1 MRIAFLFLLFASPLA
16 AAPPVASLAYRADG
30 GLLAAGTHGAVA
42 LVDPATG
49 DFLANLPG
57 QTGRVTALAFSK
69 AGTLAVASGEPGK
82 SGTVRLYDSKLNP
95 KPIAEIAAHR
105 DAIYALAFSPDGATL
120 ATAGY
125 DRSIKLWSVAKPDAP
140 KLTLQDHS
148 DAVYSVAFHPNGKL
162 LASGS
167 ADRAVKVW
175 DAATGQRLYTLGD
188 PTDWVYAVDWSPDG
202 SKLAAGGVDKSIRI
216 WTATAEAGKLV
227 KSVFA
232 HERGVLKLLYSPD
245 GGTLYSVGEDAVVK
259 SWDSAKMVE
268 RKVFA
273 KQPATV
279 HAMALRPDGKQL
291 AVGRHDG
298 TGLFVDPA
306 NGANGKAFLPAVPK
320 PATIAKIA
328 PNFAHRGQS
337 VTVVVEGQRLD
348 SIWGVLNPLNAQRGN
363 GVNPPWTAA
372 VLSTSPTRA
381 EISLSIHEHAPV
393 GKLAFAI
400 HGEGGDSNPVDLIVD
415 RFAATVERGA
425 TDSARTAMPVK
436 LPTAIV
442 GSIDRA
448 GDGDFFAFEAKAGE
462 QIGVQI
468 VVPAGKLDPHV
479 TLADDSGKVLAEGKN
494 DVLGYTIPAA
504 GHYAIGVRDREYRG
518 GADMGYRL
526 QVGPIP
532 IVTNVFPL
540 AVPRGKDVTIHL
552 EGVNLGRSED
562 RNAWVKVPANAA
574 VGSRVPVSTL
584 LFTAPPLGDLTV
596 MVAEFPSTIVAEAG
610 AELRSLPATAD
621 GILAKPGDAQT
632 VKFTAKKGIPLIVET
647 HARRLGSPLDS
658 SIEILDAAGTPV
670 PRAALRCVAKT
681 YSVFR
686 DNDSAISGIRIENWN
701 ELAMDDYLYVGTELM
716 RIAALPK
723 GPDDDC
729 QFVSR
734 GGQRL
739 GYLGTTPTHHFL
751 GNVMYKVEIHP
762 PGTTFP
768 PNGMPVFPIAYRNDD
783 GGPGYG
789 KDSMLMFDA
798 PADGTYQVR
807 VTDSRGQG
815 GPAHAYR
822 LTVRP
827 PRPDF
832 TVDANPKMPNVWK
845 GNGVP
850 VTVSANRTD
859 GYEGPIRVKLV
870 GLPPGLHAPETTIE
884 AEQVTATFTL
894 FADANAPV
902 PAGELKLEATATIDG
917 KPVTRTVSLGVPK
930 LAEPGDLVTTVS
942 TETISIKPGAETK
955 FKVSVERRNG
965 FKGRVPLDVRG
976 LPHGVRVMNI
986 GLNGILL
993 TERDSEREVVIYAE
1007 PWVKPTAHPL
1017 SVLSRREST
1026 GKEYAGKTVTLTV
1039 K

>member
-1 MRIAFLFLLFASPLA
+1 MRFALLLLLATPLA
-16 AAPPVASLAYRADG
+16 AAPPVASLAYRGDG

-57 QTGRVTALAFSK
+57 QNGRVTALAFSK

-82 SGTVRLYDSKLNP
+82 SGTVRLYDLGKSINA
-95 KPIAEIAAHR
+95 KPTAEIAAHR
-105 DAIYALAFSPDGATL
+105 DAIYALAFSPDGSTL
-120 ATAGY
+120 ASAGY
-125 DRSIKLWSVAKPDAP
+125 DRAIKLWSVAKPDAP
-140 KLTLQDHS
+140 KLTLLDHS
-148 DAVYSVAFHPNGKL
+148 DAVYSVAFHPNGQL

-175 DAATGQRLYTLGD
+175 DAATGKRLYTLGD
-188 PTDWVYAVDWSPDG
+188 PTDWVYAVAWSPDG
-202 SKLAAGGVDKSIRI
+202 SKLAAGGVDKSIRV
-216 WTATAEAGKLV
+216 WTATAEGGKLV

-273 KQPATV
+273 KQPASV
-279 HAMALRPDGKQL
+279 YAMALRPDGKQL
-291 AVGRHDG
+291 AIGRHDG
-298 TGLFVDPA
+298 EGIFFDPA
-306 NGANGKAFLPAVPK
+306 TGTQGAKFLPAVPK
-320 PATIAKIA
+320 PPTVTKIT
-328 PNFAHRGQS
+328 PNSGVRGKT
-337 VTVVVEGQRLD
+337 VRVVVEGQRLD
-348 SIWGVLNPLNAQRGN
+348 SVTALKAN
-363 GVNPPWTAA
+363 GIDVKI
-372 VLSTSPTRA
+372 VSA
-381 EISLSIHEHAPV
+381 EPARLVAD
-393 GKLAFAI
+393 FAI
-400 HGEGGDSNPVDLIVD
+400 SSNANSGSVPYTLVSTAEHLPANAFTVD
-415 RFAATVERGA
+415 RYDIVRETGS
-425 TDSARTAMPVK
+425 TDSARSAMVVK
-436 LPTAIV
+436 LPATIL
-442 GSIDRA
+442 GSVDRA
-448 GDGDFFAFEAKAGE
+448 GDTDYFAFDAKAGDP
-462 QIGVQI
+462 IGVQI
-468 VVPAGKLDPHV
+468 SATNKKLDPRLSIV
-479 TLADDSGKVLAEGKN
+479 DVDGRMLAES
-494 DVLGYTIPAA
+494 DRDTIGFVVPKD
-504 GHYAIGVRDREYRG
+504 GRYAIAVRDKDYRG
-518 GADMGYRL
+518 AADMTYRL
-526 QVGPIP
+526 DVGDVPV
-532 IVTNVFPL
+532 VTSVFPL
-540 AVPRGKDVTIHL
+540 AVSRGTEVDVHVG
-552 EGVNLGRSED
+552 GVNLASTKPVR
-562 RNAWVKVPANAA
+562 VKMAANDPGTSILLPGG
-574 VGSRVPVSTL
+574 GS
-584 LFTAPPLGDLTV
+584 
-596 MVAEFPSTIVAEAG
+596 VAIGEFPSTIVTDSG

-621 GILAKPGDAQT
+621 GILAKPGDSQSI
-632 VKFTAKKGIPLIVET
+632 KFTAKKGVPLIVET

-734 GGQRL
+734 AGGRL

-751 GNVMYKVEIHP
+751 GNVMYKVEIHS
-762 PGTTFP
+762 PGSTFP
-768 PNGMPVFPIAYRNDD
+768 PNGMPVFAIAYRNDD

-789 KDSMLMFDA
+789 KDSMLVFDA

-815 GPAHAYR
+815 DPAHAYR

-832 TVDANPKMPNVWK
+832 TVDANPKTPSVWK

-850 VTVSANRTD
+850 VTVNANRTD

-884 AEQVTATFTL
+884 FEQVSATFTL
-894 FADANAPV
+894 FADADAPV
-902 PAGELKLEATATIDG
+902 PKGELKLEATATIDG

-930 LAEPGDLVTTVS
+930 LVDVGDLVTTVS
-942 TETISIKPGAETK
+942 TEAISIKPGAETK

-976 LPHGVRVMNI
+976 LPHGVRVLDI

-1007 PWVKPTAHPL
+1007 PWVKPMAHPL

-1026 GKEYAGKTVTLTV
+1026 GQEFAGKTVTLTV